1 MKLMMVILNDS
12 DADDVIS
19 RLIESE
25 YRVTRVAS
33 TGGFLRRGNTTLFV
47 GTESDKIDSAL
58 EIIKQASVE
67 PKQPGQRKATIFVL
81 GVDHYTQL

>member
-1 MKLMMVILNDS
+1 MKLMMVILIDS

-58 EIIKQASVE
+58 EIITQACAE
-67 PKQPGQRKATIFVL
+67 PTQPGQRKATVFVL
-81 GVDHYTQL
+81 DVDQYTQL